1 MSANNEWGIIPDP
14 SKWVIFD
21 VDGTL
26 MDIRERRKFVEQ
38 KPKDWNSFNNHK
50 NVMMDKPFDAVF
62 LLAKTLQE
70 AGFGIILSSGRKQSL
85 ETITLQQVEKEG
97 LSPDMWFFR
106 SETDFRPDNEL
117 KASHLNKIRAEGIE
131 PIMAFDDRDSVV
143 DFWRSEG
150 IKTFQP
156 ERGNF

>member
-38 KPKDWNSFNNHK
+38 QPKDWNSFNNHK
-50 NVMMDKPFDAVF
+50 NVKMDKPFDAVF

-85 ETITLQQVEKEG
+85 ETITLQQVQKEG

-106 SETDFRPDNEL
+106 SEADFNQTV
-117 KASHLNKIRAEGIE
+117 S
-131 PIMAFDDRDSVV
+131 
-143 DFWRSEG
+143 
-150 IKTFQP
+150 
-156 ERGNF
+156 

>member
-50 NVMMDKPFDAVF
+50 NVMMDKPFD
-62 LLAKTLQE
+62 
-70 AGFGIILSSGRKQSL
+70 LSL
-85 ETITLQQVEKEG
+85 I
-97 LSPDMWFFR
+97 
-106 SETDFRPDNEL
+106 
-117 KASHLNKIRAEGIE
+117 HI
-131 PIMAFDDRDSVV
+131 
-143 DFWRSEG
+143 
-150 IKTFQP
+150 
-156 ERGNF
+156 